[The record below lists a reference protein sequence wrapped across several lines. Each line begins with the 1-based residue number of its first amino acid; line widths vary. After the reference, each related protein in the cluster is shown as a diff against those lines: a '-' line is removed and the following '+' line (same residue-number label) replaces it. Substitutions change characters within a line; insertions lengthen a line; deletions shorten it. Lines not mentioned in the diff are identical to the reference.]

1 MIRSDLRR
9 DEEAVS
15 AAVATVLLFG
25 GVITIIGLMLLS
37 MMPVIQELEGS
48 VKRNDMQAQMTV
60 FDHEVTAI
68 SESGLPGDSSE
79 VELIPVD
86 GELRWDR
93 LRGGM
98 WYSASW
104 YEDTSFRIKG
114 ALDLDDQIEIR
125 HPESNIE
132 AVCYEDMRLGP
143 DRPYIF
149 TPNNLAETVLL
160 TPYHGLTIP
169 LGPVDL
175 EQDGIEYKLS
185 VGEVIELDADSTIYS
200 SHDLIAI
207 QTVGEGGTTLV
218 PPTQANPSTGKGQHW
233 AIPLPEG
240 ETTVEVFTD
249 GDLMV
254 QWTDGTEHGSD
265 VMLQGQ
271 GVRLG
276 NSWTK
281 TFNLSEASLV
291 EVITD
296 IDSHL
301 MIMRGET
308 GRTTL
313 LGDDGSYLSR
323 SFVSP
328 YSEGGMTVINPQ
340 SDAVTVTWRNG
351 GVSVPGGQIVNVS
364 WPPNGMEDSTLIES
378 ESDVVIEWYHG
389 NHSLLQIPASD
400 TGQFTGST
408 FMAGGAD
415 SHTLQNMTEYGY
427 ASMTANSGQHG
438 MMMMEHDGAKRCITI
453 DVTASGWVSTS
464 LPWDSM
470 RGQPDG
476 EILSAW
482 REGSHPAS
490 IEITL
495 IGAYEDSTH
504 SVLATAWAFQI
515 SRLTYEFDTSITGLE
530 VAWSAGA
537 LVTNHPEMQ
546 AAVLSGP
553 SDRDGPGARFSAT
566 VPSLHPTMTSTVGTG
581 AMTLSV
587 DLQMRESLASTEAYE
602 VRRSWIGPYGEAIA
616 AWSSSSLSS
625 SEDWI
630 VNPGRLD
637 LLNDYTG
644 WVPIPSHGPS
654 EAIWHS
660 NGGPIQFNLQ
670 VSSIDVHVEASR

>member
-1 MIRSDLRR
+1 
-9 DEEAVS
+9 
-15 AAVATVLLFG
+15 
-25 GVITIIGLMLLS
+25 
-37 MMPVIQELEGS
+37 
-48 VKRNDMQAQMTV
+48 
-60 FDHEVTAI
+60 
-68 SESGLPGDSSE
+68 
-79 VELIPVD
+79 
-86 GELRWDR
+86 
-93 LRGGM
+93 
-98 WYSASW
+98 
-104 YEDTSFRIKG
+104 
-114 ALDLDDQIEIR
+114 
-125 HPESNIE
+125 
-132 AVCYEDMRLGP
+132 
-143 DRPYIF
+143 
-149 TPNNLAETVLL
+149 
-160 TPYHGLTIP
+160 
-169 LGPVDL
+169 
-175 EQDGIEYKLS
+175 
-185 VGEVIELDADSTIYS
+185 
-200 SHDLIAI
+200 
-207 QTVGEGGTTLV
+207 
-218 PPTQANPSTGKGQHW
+218 
-233 AIPLPEG
+233 
-240 ETTVEVFTD
+240 
-249 GDLMV
+249 
-254 QWTDGTEHGSD
+254 
-265 VMLQGQ
+265 
-271 GVRLG
+271 
-276 NSWTK
+276 
-281 TFNLSEASLV
+281 
-291 EVITD
+291 
-296 IDSHL
+296 
-301 MIMRGET
+301 
-308 GRTTL
+308 
-313 LGDDGSYLSR
+313 
-323 SFVSP
+323 
-328 YSEGGMTVINPQ
+328 
-340 SDAVTVTWRNG
+340 
-351 GVSVPGGQIVNVS
+351 
-364 WPPNGMEDSTLIES
+364 
-378 ESDVVIEWYHG
+378 
-389 NHSLLQIPASD
+389 
-400 TGQFTGST
+400 
-408 FMAGGAD
+408 
-415 SHTLQNMTEYGY
+415 
-427 ASMTANSGQHG
+427 
-438 MMMMEHDGAKRCITI
+438 MEHDGAKRCITI